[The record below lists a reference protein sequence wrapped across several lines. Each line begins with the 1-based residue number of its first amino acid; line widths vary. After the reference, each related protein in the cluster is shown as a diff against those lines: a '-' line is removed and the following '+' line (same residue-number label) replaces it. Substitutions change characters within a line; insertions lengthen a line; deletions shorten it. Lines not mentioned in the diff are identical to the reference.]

1 MLLPVIGAWVG
12 AVLAF
17 YFGNENFDAASK
29 SAANLV
35 SELSP
40 REKLKAESASHAIM
54 KIVDGCSKCRLARAR
69 RTSR

>member
-40 REKLKAESASHAIM
+40 REKLKAESAKSEADVTIKQLIDDHA
-54 KIVDGCSKCRLARAR
+54 
-69 RTSR
+69 